1 VVTDRYTNWLLS
13 LIFAF
18 IYIYIIPWIEL
29 YGGDFVDIH
38 SYITRIVY
46 LHDGRPEAEY
56 FGLKWLISEPL
67 WKAMLIAFGNM
78 FTDYRAV
85 LYGVSFVTVFIYV
98 SFLIKRVEFYIA
110 MIFLLNPMMVD
121 LFIAQLRS
129 VFAFSIVLLAYN
141 LYENNKDAK
150 ILTVVLL
157 IMATLIH
164 MSMPIFYAIYY
175 LMYRLNHK
183 VEDYKYYFFA
193 IVTGLIIA
201 LFMKYGSNLILTMI
215 GDRHAG
221 YDEYIASA
229 SIAYSI
235 SWFIITLILATFG
248 DFSDREKRVAV
259 AYAITF
265 MAFFFF
271 ASVLN
276 IFAARYVAIIMPFII
291 LSISYLPKHIK
302 QGTYLFL
309 VVYNIYSFKYWL
321 SLVIL

>member
-1 VVTDRYTNWLLS
+1 
-13 LIFAF
+13 
-18 IYIYIIPWIEL
+18 
-29 YGGDFVDIH
+29 
-38 SYITRIVY
+38 
-46 LHDGRPEAEY
+46 
-56 FGLKWLISEPL
+56 
-67 WKAMLIAFGNM
+67 
-78 FTDYRAV
+78 
-85 LYGVSFVTVFIYV
+85 
-98 SFLIKRVEFYIA
+98 

>member
-1 VVTDRYTNWLLS
+1 MVTDKYANWLLS
-13 LIFAF
+13 LIYAF
-18 IYIYIIPWIEL
+18 FYIYLIPWTEL
-29 YGGDFVDIH
+29 AGGEFVDIY
-38 SYITRIVY
+38 SYLERIVY
-46 LHDGRPEAEY
+46 LHDGRHEAEY

-67 WKAMLIAFGNM
+67 WKAMIIAFGNF

-85 LYGVSFVTVFIYV
+85 LYGVSFVTVFVYV

-110 MIFLLNPMMVD
+110 MIFLFSPMMVD
-121 LFIAQLRS
+121 LFLAQLRS
-129 VFAFSIVLLAYN
+129 VFAFSIVLIAYN

-150 ILTVVLL
+150 FLTIILL

-164 MSMPIFYAIYY
+164 MSMPIFYAVYY
-175 LMYRLNHK
+175 LMYRLNDK

-193 IVTGLIIA
+193 IITGLFIA

-235 SWFIITLILATFG
+235 AWFIITVILATFG
-248 DFSDREKRVAV
+248 DFSDREKRVGV

-309 VVYNIYSFKYWL
+309 AVYIVYSYKYWL
-321 SLVIL
+321 HLTII